1 MPIRHNFLF
10 LIILYSDS
18 VLYKKLSDL
27 IVSIGPFIRKLFSRL
42 SDLLFEFLSDLIC
55 LLLQLGGVFD
65 LLE

>member
-10 LIILYSDS
+10 LIILYRDS

-27 IVSIGPFIRKLFSRL
+27 IVSIRSFIQKLFSRL
-42 SDLLFEFLSDLIC
+42 FDLLFEFLSDLIC

>member
-1 MPIRHNFLF
+1 MPVSQNFLF
-10 LIILYSDS
+10 LIILYRNS

-27 IVSIGPFIRKLFSRL
+27 IVSIRPFIQKLFSRL
-42 SDLLFEFLSDLIC
+42 FDLLFEFLSDLIC

>member
-27 IVSIGPFIRKLFSRL
+27 IVSIGPFIQKLFSRL
-42 SDLLFEFLSDLIC
+42 FDLLFEFLSDLIC